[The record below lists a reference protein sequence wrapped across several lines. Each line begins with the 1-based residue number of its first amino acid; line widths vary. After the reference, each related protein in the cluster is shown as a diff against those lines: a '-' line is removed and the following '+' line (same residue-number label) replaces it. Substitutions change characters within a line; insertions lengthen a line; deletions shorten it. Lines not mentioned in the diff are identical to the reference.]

1 MIGLLAVQALRLAGC
16 GRVIA
21 VDTDDARLKLAG
33 QLGAKEQLNPENCDV
48 PAHVHGYT
56 NGRGAD
62 IAVEAVG
69 ATEPLQAAL
78 ASLRK
83 GGVLTLIGNISPR
96 VELPLQSVVT
106 REIRLIGSCASAGE
120 YPACIDL
127 LARGAIRAEPLI
139 SATVPLAEGPEWF
152 HRLYNKEP
160 NLMKVV
166 LQP

>member
-1 MIGLLAVQALRLAGC
+1 
-16 GRVIA
+16 VIA
-21 VDTDDARLKLAG
+21 VDIDDAKLRLAG
-33 QLGAKEQLNPENCDV
+33 QLGANDQLNPANCDV
-48 PAHVHGYT
+48 GACVHGCT

-83 GGVLTLIGNISPR
+83 GGALTLIGNISPR